1 MKPEEIRWKKF
12 VIVQMKGKKL
22 HKTKKKK
29 TDLCGRRIQFQ
40 HHKGQILKPLCSD
53 KVHDSHMQLRSLFL
67 SLMDK

>member
-29 TDLCGRRIQFQ
+29 N
-40 HHKGQILKPLCSD
+40 
-53 KVHDSHMQLRSLFL
+53 RSLWSENL
-67 SLMDK
+67 VPAS